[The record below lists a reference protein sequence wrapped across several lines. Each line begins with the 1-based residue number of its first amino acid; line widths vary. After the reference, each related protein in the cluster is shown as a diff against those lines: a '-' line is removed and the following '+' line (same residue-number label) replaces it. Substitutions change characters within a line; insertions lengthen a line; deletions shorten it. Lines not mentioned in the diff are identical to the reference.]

1 MHRFSIENLKMRT
14 DFNKPLIIAHRGASA
29 IAPENT
35 LAAFQK
41 AIEAGAEGIEC
52 DVRLAKD
59 GVPVVFH
66 DSLLYRVG
74 RIEGRVS
81 DFTSKELQTL
91 DVGSWFNTK
100 NPRQA
105 VETFSAE
112 TVPTLA
118 QLLDFLNDYKGL
130 IYIELKCKEAEIESL
145 VKAVCQ
151 IISKSP
157 LLPSIIV
164 KSFKLEAIPIARRL
178 CPEVKTAA
186 LFAPKIM
193 TILRKEKRLVK
204 IAHELEAD
212 QISLHF
218 SLATRKLMEKAAKKN
233 LAVTIWTADNPRWIK
248 RAISLGV
255 NAIITNNPTPL
266 LAKRQE
272 IIANNY

>member
-1 MHRFSIENLKMRT
+1 MRN

-41 AIEAGAEGIEC
+41 AIEDGAEGIEC

-59 GVPVVFH
+59 NVPVVFH
-66 DSLLYRVG
+66 DADLYRVG

-81 DFTSKELQTL
+81 NFTSKELHTL
-91 DVGSWFNTK
+91 DVGSWFNAK

-105 VETFSAE
+105 VEQFSAE

-130 IYIELKCKEAEIESL
+130 IYIELKCKEAEIKSL
-145 VKAVCQ
+145 VEAVCQ
-151 IISKSP
+151 IISQSP
-157 LLPSIIV
+157 LLPNILV
-164 KSFKLEAIPIARRL
+164 KSFKLEAIPITRRL

-218 SLATRKLMEKAAKKN
+218 SLATHKLMDKAAKKN
-233 LAVTIWTADNPRWIK
+233 LPVTIWTADNPRWIK
-248 RAISLGV
+248 RALNLGI
-255 NAIITNNPTPL
+255 NAIITNNPAPL
-266 LAKRQE
+266 LAKRRE
-272 IIANNY
+272 IFANDY